1 MELRTKLDNA
11 SKNENQ
17 TIIELNIKITNLNKL
32 LEDSKKEFDDFRKKK
47 EAEITALIAKHES
60 YLIEFRSKI
69 EFEIRK

>member
-17 TIIELNIKITNLNKL
+17 TIIELNIKITSLNKL
-32 LEDSKKEFDDFRKKK
+32 IEDNDKEFEAFKKK
-47 EAEITALIAKHES
+47 KDAEITALIAKHES
-60 YLIEFRSKI
+60 YVIELRSKI